1 MSQAESLT
9 ETSAR
14 ELADAACKKAGIDGA
29 DAELIRI
36 GSNAVFRLPGRIIL
50 RIGRERDGFEG
61 ARRQVGVAHWL
72 ASENFPA
79 NRAMN
84 IPQPVDVSGHPATF
98 WQSVSEEEKYAPIAD
113 VAEIIRNLHELRAP
127 TGLDLEKKKPF
138 TEIEGRLNES
148 RSLTRDDEA
157 YLRQRIGELKASY
170 ERLEFPLPQGVIHG
184 DANVGNVLLSREGTP
199 CLIDL
204 DSFCI
209 GPREWDL
216 VQTALFYERFGWHTA
231 DEYRTFVNV
240 YGFDIMTWSGYETL
254 AGYREIAMTLWLA
267 EKDSDD
273 AAQEVRKRVSAIRTG
288 GDRRDWAP
296 F

>member
-1 MSQAESLT
+1 M
-9 ETSAR
+9 
-14 ELADAACKKAGIDGA
+14 
-29 DAELIRI
+29 
-36 GSNAVFRLPGRIIL
+36 
-50 RIGRERDGFEG
+50 
-61 ARRQVGVAHWL
+61 
-72 ASENFPA
+72 
-79 NRAMN
+79 
-84 IPQPVDVSGHPATF
+84 SGHPATF